1 VKLSFRTLTEDDIPI
16 AHEILRAAYGGPTN
30 RMSRYLTLQPNDW
43 LLALADEAAVGLG
56 GATHYSSF
64 SSFSSF
70 SYIGMLGVLP
80 SMQGHGIGRA
90 IMEALLQRVE
100 ERGCPTVLLDAS
112 NAGIRLYTQLGFV
125 EDDKAVLLQRDDI
138 LQVMPPVYD
147 GTITPIQESELP
159 DLVAFDAPLFGAA
172 RAHVLASYLAD
183 DPQRAFAAR
192 DTHGTISGF
201 LIAQAG
207 MLGPWMA
214 VNAEVAE
221 LLLIHALAL
230 PFQKAPGVII
240 PAMNRPAAK
249 LLQHYGFMQQRAL
262 AHMRLGPPVSGRD
275 RHMIYG
281 QASFAIG

>member
-1 VKLSFRTLTEDDIPI
+1 MKLSFRTLTEDDIPI

-64 SSFSSF
+64 S
-70 SYIGMLGVLP
+70 YIGMLGVLP

-112 NAGIRLYTQLGFV
+112 NAGVRLYTHLGFV

-147 GTITPIQESELP
+147 GTISLMQEAELR
-159 DLVAFDAPLFGAA
+159 DLVTFDAPLFGAT
-172 RAHVLASYLAD
+172 RASVLASYLAD
-183 DPQRAFAAR
+183 DPRRAFVAR
-192 DTHGTISGF
+192 DTNGTTSGF
-201 LIAQAG
+201 LIAQSG

-214 VNAEVAE
+214 VNVEVAE
-221 LLLIHALAL
+221 QLLPHVLTL

-240 PAMNRPAAK
+240 PAMNRPATQ
-249 LLQHYGFMQQRAL
+249 LLQRYGFTRQRIL

-275 RHMIYG
+275 RSAIYG